1 MISDNNMLYEQIGE
15 FTDKVIGQVL
25 HIGQDGTPE
34 LAQLGNHNHKLWN
47 GNNKRK
53 NRHDAIW
60 M

>member
-1 MISDNNMLYEQIGE
+1 MLCEQIGE
-15 FTDKVIGQVL
+15 STDKVIGQVL

>member
-1 MISDNNMLYEQIGE
+1 MLCEQIGE
-15 FTDKVIGQVL
+15 FTDKVIAHVL
-25 HIGQDGTPE
+25 HIGQEGTPE
-34 LAQLGNHNHKLWN
+34 LAQLGNHNHNHKLCN